1 MAIIKEIVQQ
11 THNRFLNMFELK
23 TIRKNGQ
30 EGSYFVASRA
40 DKPEEIECSRHTVKP
55 DGVII
60 YAVTSDREK
69 VLLVRQYRYPIDN
82 YVYELPAG
90 LVDPG
95 EDYRTAAVREVH
107 EETGLRFTPIE
118 VDPMFEKPRYTTV
131 GMTDEC
137 CAIVYGY
144 IDGELST
151 DYLEATEEIVPLLA
165 DRREVRRILKEER
178 VAMPCAD
185 HIERFAVEKEPFAYM
200 EKKN

>member
-1 MAIIKEIVQQ
+1 MQMKLAHLSDLHLGKRLNEMSLMEDQRHILLEILGIIEKE
-11 THNRFLNMFELK
+11 
-23 TIRKNGQ
+23 
-30 EGSYFVASRA
+30 
-40 DKPEEIECSRHTVKP
+40 KP

-107 EETGLRFTPIE
+107 EETGLHFTPIE

-165 DRREVRRILKEER
+165 DRAEVRRILKEER

-185 HIERFAVEKEPFAYM
+185 HIERFAVEAEPFAYM